1 MRMRKKKRYIVV
13 FLLAGMLAFSE
24 MAMLPA
30 VAANNLEE
38 SIKQKQS
45 AISQAQQER
54 KKLQSGLSDIKSLVA
69 QLEKSKSNLQNYVME
84 LDGQLAELEEKID
97 ELKEQ
102 ITEKKEEVAQARE
115 DLERAEEV
123 ASNQY
128 QEMKLRLKY
137 MYETHPNGRYLDVL
151 LSSGS
156 FSDLLNQAE
165 YIERLSSYD
174 NRKLLEYKQNVEYMK
189 LCRQMLEEE
198 EAVLEEAEASLQ
210 KEQDSVNTLIA
221 EKEKEIKAF
230 QGDIN
235 NKEEAIAAYEAEI
248 AEQNETIAALE
259 KAVAADKAALAEQN
273 RLKYDGGM
281 FQMPCPGYTRIS
293 EQYGN
298 RIHPILNTPQFH
310 NGVDFAAPSGTP
322 ILAAY
327 DGKVVAA
334 SYNGSMGNYVMIDHG
349 DGLYTVYM
357 HASKLYVSSGQ
368 TVAKGAQIAAVGS
381 TGRSTGPHLHF
392 SVRLNGSYVSPWNY
406 LK

>member
-1 MRMRKKKRYIVV
+1 MQMRKRKRGIA
-13 FLLAGMLAFSE
+13 FILLAGMLVFLGRTA
-24 MAMLPA
+24 LP
-30 VAANNLEE
+30 VTAANNLEE

-45 AISQAQQER
+45 AISQAQAER
-54 KKLQSGLSDIKSLVA
+54 KKLQSGLSDIKSMVA
-69 QLEKSKSNLQNYVME
+69 QLEKSKSNLQNYVLE
-84 LDGQLAELEEKID
+84 LDEKLAGLEEKID
-97 ELKEQ
+97 ELKGQ
-102 ITEKKEEVAQARE
+102 ITAKKEEVAQARQ
-115 DLERAEEV
+115 DLEQAEEV
-123 ASNQY
+123 AENQY

-137 MYETHPNGRYLDVL
+137 MYETNPNGRYLDVL
-151 LSSGS
+151 FSSGS

-221 EKEKEIKAF
+221 EKEKEIRAF

-235 NKEEAIAAYEAEI
+235 NKAEAIAAYEAEI

-357 HASKLYVSSGQ
+357 HASKLYVSGGQ